1 MKMKGFNVAE
11 CGHVVNILPPID
23 VDTAS
28 GASCVPFSME
38 NYSHVDIII
47 QTGVTNATAGTITIE
62 ECTDLAAGTATAIA
76 FSYYAE
82 TTAAGDT
89 LVART
94 TVAATGVALSAN
106 DNCIYVISIDA
117 SELTDGYPVIQ
128 VEWSN
133 PGGSTLG
140 SAVAILSGSRYASD
154 QSATAI
160 A

>member
-1 MKMKGFNVAE
+1 MKGFNIAE
-11 CGHVVNILPPID
+11 LGHVVNILPPVD
-23 VDTAS
+23 VDTAA
-28 GASCVPFSME
+28 GASCVCFSME

-47 QTGVTNATAGTITIE
+47 QTGVTDAVPGTITVE
-62 ECTDLAAGTATAIA
+62 QCTDLAAGTAVAIP

-89 LVART
+89 LGERT
-94 TVAATGVALSAN
+94 TVANTGFALSAN
-106 DNCIYVISIDA
+106 DNCMYVISIDA
-117 SELTDGYPVIQ
+117 SQLSDGYPCIQ

-140 SAVAILSGSRYASD
+140 SAVAVLSGARYAGECTP
-154 QSATAI
+154 TAI

>member
-1 MKMKGFNVAE
+1 
-11 CGHVVNILPPID
+11 
-23 VDTAS
+23 
-28 GASCVPFSME
+28 ME
-38 NYSHVDIII
+38 NYSNVDIII

-89 LVART
+89 LGART

>member
-1 MKMKGFNVAE
+1 MKGLNLAE
-11 CGHVVNILPPID
+11 TCHVVNILPPID

-28 GASCVPFSME
+28 GASMVPFSME

-47 QTGVTNATAGTITIE
+47 QTGVTNAVPGTITVE
-62 ECTDLAAGTATAIA
+62 ECTTLAASTAVAIA

-89 LVART
+89 LGART
-94 TVAATGVALSAN
+94 TVENTGFALSAN

-117 SELTDGYPVIQ
+117 AELSDGYPVIQ
-128 VEWSN
+128 VEWAN
-133 PGGSTLG
+133 PEGSTLG
-140 SAVAILSGSRYASD
+140 SAVAILSGARYGSTE
-154 QSATAI
+154 SSTAI

>member
-1 MKMKGFNVAE
+1 MKGFNIAE
-11 CGHVVNILPPID
+11 LGHVVNILPPID

-38 NYSHVDIII
+38 GYSHVDIII
-47 QTGVTNATAGTITIE
+47 QTGVTNATAGTITVE
-62 ECTDLAAGTATAIA
+62 ECTDLAAGTAVAIA

-89 LVART
+89 LGART
-94 TVAATGVALSAN
+94 TVANTGFALSGN
-106 DNCIYVISIDA
+106 DNCLYVISIDA
-117 SELTDGYPVIQ
+117 AQLTDGYPVVQ
-128 VEWSN
+128 VEWSD
-133 PGGSTLG
+133 PGGGTLG
-140 SAVAILSGSRYASD
+140 SAVAILSGARYASP

>member
-1 MKMKGFNVAE
+1 LKGLNLAE
-11 CGHVVNILPPID
+11 TCHIVNILPPID

-28 GASCVPFSME
+28 GASLVCFSME
-38 NYSHVDIII
+38 NYSHVDIVI
-47 QTGVTNATAGTITIE
+47 QTGVTNATAGTITVE
-62 ECTDLAAGTATAIA
+62 EATTLAAGTVTAIP

-89 LVART
+89 LGERT
-94 TVAATGVALSAN
+94 TVANIGFALSAN
-106 DNCIYVISIDA
+106 DNCMYVISIDA
-117 SELTDGYPVIQ
+117 AELTDGYPCIQ

-140 SAVAILSGSRYASD
+140 SAIAILSGARYGGD